1 MNRSGPR
8 RPLLARVSPAL
19 FILAGY
25 LVTIAIGGGVLSL
38 PFCHT
43 NTVTFGDALFSAT
56 SAVCVTGLIVVDT
69 ATAFTWVGKIVL
81 MLLMQI
87 GGLGYMTITVLAVSA
102 LRRQGLMLTT
112 RRLATMAGG
121 FATLADVLHIAK
133 VIVVASCAAEL
144 ALAVPLW
151 FAFRA
156 EHGAGLAVLH
166 ALFHSVSAFNNAGFS
181 SFSTGLLP
189 YRDDVL
195 VILPVMVLIVAGGLG
210 FKVWRDLKHR
220 MLQRQPL
227 DLHDKIVLSSTA
239 LLVIVPAGL
248 FWLLESSF
256 QDWHWWE
263 RLGASLFASVT
274 PRTAGFN
281 TVDYSRMSVF
291 GLLMTMTLMFV
302 GGSPGGTAG
311 GVKTVTAVIVL
322 AWTVATLRGRESV
335 ALFRRTVPTDVVVRA
350 FQTVTIATLGIWGA
364 CMLLSLIEMQAFERH
379 GFIRILFEMFSAF
392 GTVGLSTGSA
402 TVTNASLVADMGLA
416 GKCVVAAAMVVGRA
430 GYLIFAASLIV
441 PVRATYEYAKGEV
454 TL

>member
-8 RPLLARVSPAL
+8 RPLLASMSPAVL
-19 FILAGY
+19 ILAGY
-25 LVTIAIGGGVLSL
+25 LVTIAIGGVILWL

-43 NTVTFGDALFSAT
+43 RSVTLGDALFTAT
-56 SAVCVTGLIVVDT
+56 SALCVTGLIVVDT
-69 ATAFTWVGKIVL
+69 ATAYTTAGKIVL

-87 GGLGYMTITVLAVSA
+87 GGLGYMTITVVAVSA
-102 LRRQGLMLTT
+102 LRRQGLLLTT

-121 FATLADVLHIAK
+121 FATLADILHIAK
-133 VIVVASCAAEL
+133 VIIVASCLAEL

-151 FAFRA
+151 FAFRQ
-156 EHGAGLAVLH
+156 EHGALPAVLH

-181 SFSTGLLP
+181 SFSTGLVP
-189 YRDDVL
+189 YRDDGL
-195 VILPVMVLIVAGGLG
+195 VILPVMSLIVAGGLG

-220 MLQRQPL
+220 VLERQPL

-239 LLVIVPAGL
+239 LLLIVPAGL
-248 FWLLESSF
+248 FFLLESSF
-256 QDWHWWE
+256 QDWHWGE

-281 TVDYSRMSVF
+281 TVDYNQMSSF

-322 AWTVATLRGRESV
+322 AWTVATLRGRQSV
-335 ALFRRTVPTDVVVRA
+335 ALFRRTVPADVVVRA
-350 FQTVTIATLGIWGA
+350 FQTVTIATLGLWGA
-364 CMLLSLIEMQAFERH
+364 CMILSLVETPVYDRH
-379 GFIRILFEMFSAF
+379 GFLRILFELFSAF

-402 TVTNASLVADMGLA
+402 TVANASLVADMGFA
-416 GKCVVAAAMVVGRA
+416 GRLVVAAAMVVGRA

-441 PVRATYEYAKGEV
+441 PVRASYEYAKGEV

>member
-8 RPLLARVSPAL
+8 RPLIARVSPAL
-19 FILAGY
+19 LILGGY
-25 LVTIAIGGGVLSL
+25 LVSIAVGGFVLWLPPFRAPGVTL
-38 PFCHT
+38 
-43 NTVTFGDALFSAT
+43 GDTLFSAT

-69 ATAFTWVGKIVL
+69 ATAYTWLGKFVL

-87 GGLGYMTITVLAVSA
+87 GGLGYMTVAVVAVAALGRGGSLAA
-102 LRRQGLMLTT
+102 
-112 RRLATMAGG
+112 RRLTTMAGG
-121 FATLADVLHIAK
+121 FGTLADVLHVAK
-133 VIVVASCAAEL
+133 MILVAATLAEL
-144 ALAVPLW
+144 VMAVPLW

-156 EHGAGLAVLH
+156 DHGAGMAVLH

-181 SFSTGLLP
+181 SFSQGLLP
-189 YRDDVL
+189 YRSNLL
-195 VILPVMVLIVAGGLG
+195 VILPVMALIVAGGLG

-220 MLQRQPL
+220 VTNRQPL
-227 DLHDKIVLSSTA
+227 DLHDKIVLASTA
-239 LLVIVPAGL
+239 ALIGVPALL
-248 FWLLESSF
+248 FLMLESSF
-256 QDWHWWE
+256 AGWGWDE

-281 TVDYSRMSVF
+281 TVDYSRMSIF

-311 GVKTVTAVIVL
+311 GVKTVTAVIVV

-335 ALFRRTVPTDVVVRA
+335 ALFRRTVPPDVVVRA
-350 FQTVTIATLGIWGA
+350 FQTVTIAALGLWGA
-364 CMLLSLIEMQAFERH
+364 SLVLSLVETQVFDRH
-379 GFIRILFEMFSAF
+379 GFLRILFELFSAF

-402 TVTNASLVADMGLA
+402 TVPNTSLVADMSMTGRLL
-416 GKCVVAAAMVVGRA
+416 VAAAMVVGRA